1 MRSVRAEMYR
11 YGSGDFAVTR
21 LLQNRRFDMA
31 MVAFLECLR
40 QLVDFVTARD
50 PKVRVPHA

>member
-1 MRSVRAEMYR
+1 
-11 YGSGDFAVTR
+11 
-21 LLQNRRFDMA
+21 MA

-40 QLVDFVTARD
+40 QLVEFVTARD